1 MKRTRIPSFLLTGLA
16 LTSVVVLASCGKSLT
31 RSGASVL
38 LEAIIDHV
46 HSSDFYLPTSYSVET
61 AAKGTLLYAGVQ
73 LKGSVSESVNFS
85 FSDSYY
91 HLSVTVDGKPQPALT
106 MAYTSES
113 WVYVDITQASGATL
127 YYLVEATLDGTKE
140 DGANRTYALT
150 SCASLA
156 EAQAAFLSQ
165 SAVAKEAKRRD
176 NLTLTPSGLK
186 TLLGQLDQYEVSE
199 EVYSTTGDYDIEA
212 SLAYHLP
219 ETSATAAAAEE
230 ETQAAYRNEVKI
242 KNALLV
248 TVGEGDGSKESS
260 TTYSWNRY
268 KPSKPDLSS
277 YQRDSASS

>member
-1 MKRTRIPSFLLTGLA
+1 MKRTRIPSFLLAGLA
-16 LTSVVVLASCGKSLT
+16 LTSVLVLSSCGKSLT
-31 RSGASVL
+31 RSGASGL
-38 LEAIIDHV
+38 LDAIINHV
-46 HSSDFYLPTSYSVET
+46 SSSDFTLPTSYSVET

-85 FSDSYY
+85 FADSYY

-140 DGANRTYALT
+140 EGNNRTYALT
-150 SCASLA
+150 NCASLA
-156 EAQAAFLSQ
+156 EAQAAFLSE

-186 TLLGQLDQYEVSE
+186 TLLGQLNQYQVSE
-199 EVYSTTGDYDIEA
+199 EIYSTTGDYDIEA
-212 SLAYHLP
+212 SLAYRLP
-219 ETSATAAAAEE
+219 ASSVSSGTAEE
-230 ETQAAYRNEVKI
+230 ESQTTYRDEVKI

-248 TVGEGDGSKESS
+248 TVEEGDDLKESS

-277 YQRDSASS
+277 YQRDLASS

>member
-1 MKRTRIPSFLLTGLA
+1 MKRTRITSFLFVSAA
-16 LTSVVVLASCGKSLT
+16 LVSVVVLSSCGKSLT
-31 RSGASVL
+31 RSGAGEL
-38 LEAIIDHV
+38 LDDIVEHV
-46 HSSDFYLPTSYSVET
+46 SSSDFSLPTSYSVES

-85 FSDSYY
+85 FADSYY
-91 HLSVTVDGKPQPALT
+91 HLSVTADGKPEPALT

-113 WVYVDITQASGATL
+113 WVYVDVTQASGATL
-127 YYLVEATLDGTKE
+127 YYLVEASLDGAKE
-140 DGANRTYALT
+140 EGNNKTYALT

-156 EAQAAFLSQ
+156 EAQAAFLKE

-186 TLLGQLDQYEVSE
+186 TLLGQLDQYQVKE
-199 EVYSTTGDYDIEA
+199 EIYSTTGDYDIEA
-212 SLAYHLP
+212 SLAYQLP
-219 ETSATAAAAEE
+219 ASSVSSSTSALT
-230 ETQAAYRNEVKI
+230 TPITYRDKVKI

-248 TVGEGDGSKESS
+248 TVEEGDDTKESS

-277 YQRDSASS
+277 YERDSVSS